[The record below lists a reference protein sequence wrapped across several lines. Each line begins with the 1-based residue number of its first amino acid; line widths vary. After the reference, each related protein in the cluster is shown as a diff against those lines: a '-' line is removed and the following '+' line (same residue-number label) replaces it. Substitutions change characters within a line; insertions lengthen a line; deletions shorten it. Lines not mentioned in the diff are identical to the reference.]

1 MIPPSAA
8 ADLQDIIYVKRINIG
23 AINPNNPVSEEQQEA
38 QMSLLNRCLS
48 EFPKGRI
55 IGKDV
60 AVGVFQLGEH
70 QITLQR
76 ITYHVGFKR
85 KPDWLQ

>member
-1 MIPPSAA
+1 MIPSSAA
-8 ADLQDIIYVKRINIG
+8 ADLQDITYVKRINIG
-23 AINPNNPVSEEQQEA
+23 VINPNNPVSEEQQEA
-38 QMSLLNRCLS
+38 QISLLNRCLS

-55 IGKDV
+55 IGKDI
-60 AVGVFQLGEH
+60 AIGVFQLGEH